1 MENYHEIP
9 QPESIDIQRKEQAM
23 ASYMMMFFS
32 MAAGLPLPIINL
44 IASFVYYSFTKKKGR
59 FVHFH
64 VLQSLLSQIP
74 LTLLNAYAVIK
85 TVILIFSATTFPS
98 FSDVFIGYLITVG
111 VFNLIYIIF
120 SAIAAVK
127 AYKGRMYYFIF
138 FGRIAY
144 HHTFRIKENEVM
156 QDASK
161 QPQNVP
167 PKM

>member
-1 MENYHEIP
+1 MENYYEIP
-9 QPESIDIQRKEQAM
+9 QPESIDNHSKEQAM

-64 VLQSLLSQIP
+64 ALQSLLSQIP
-74 LTLLNAYAVIK
+74 LTLLNSYAVIRIII
-85 TVILIFSATTFPS
+85 ILFTTSSFPA
-98 FSDVFIGYLITVG
+98 FSDAFIGYLITVG
-111 VFNLIYIIF
+111 IFNLIYIVF

-144 HHTFRIKENEVM
+144 HNTFRMKDEIMEEFSNPPRN
-156 QDASK
+156 A
-161 QPQNVP
+161 P

>member
-1 MENYHEIP
+1 MEKYYEIP
-9 QPESIDIQRKEQAM
+9 QPEDIDIQRREQSM

-44 IASFVYYSFTKKKGR
+44 IASFVYYSFTKKKGH

-64 VLQSLLSQIP
+64 ALQSLMSQIP
-74 LTLLNAYAVIK
+74 LTLLNAYAVIQ
-85 TVILIFSATTFPS
+85 TAILVFSASTLPS
-98 FSDVFIGYLITVG
+98 FSDFFIGYLITVG
-111 VFNLIYIIF
+111 IFNLIYIIF